1 MDDDTAR
8 HNAKMAKKKAARDKI
23 MAGKTGEKGLI
34 IVHTGKG
41 KGKSS
46 AAFGMIFRAIAHG
59 MPCAVVQFI
68 KGAMSTGERDLI
80 LRHFGDTCQFHT
92 MGEGFTWETQDRT
105 RDTAMALAAKARS
118 RPRSRV
124 SSPSRVMVMYA
135 TGSST
140 VYTTEPA
147 RWTRPAS
154 PVRHPAVP
162 IWVGVGAARMPTSLV
177 WVRSAPGM
185 RTMVSMGLGHAR
197 IRPEATTRS
206 TAPQRRTTARLPGST
221 VAMPDMS
228 HNPAAS
234 TAAAPS
240 TPAVRRTA

>member
-1 MDDDTAR
+1 MTDDTPESPESPVTDPDR
-8 HNAKMAKKKAARDKI
+8 HAAKMAKKKAARDKI

-105 RDTAMALAAKARS
+105 RDTAMALAAWAKARELI
-118 RPRSRV
+118 RDPANR
-124 SSPSRVMVMYA
+124 MVLLDEINIAIRYDYVPVA
-135 TGSST
+135 D
-140 VYTTEPA
+140 VVAFLTTEKPPMTHVILTGRNA
-147 RWTRPAS
+147 ADALIEVADLVTEMEL
-154 PVRHPAVP
+154 VKHPFRSGIKAQA
-162 IWVGVGAARMPTSLV
+162 GV
-177 WVRSAPGM
+177 
-185 RTMVSMGLGHAR
+185 
-197 IRPEATTRS
+197 EF
-206 TAPQRRTTARLPGST
+206 
-221 VAMPDMS
+221 
-228 HNPAAS
+228 
-234 TAAAPS
+234 
-240 TPAVRRTA
+240 